1 MYFFGLQVL
10 HPIVVVRKYP
20 ESVPSARLPIAN
32 AKVTHYYNCYN
43 RYFGELET
51 TFLSGL
57 FGCLGMLIART
68 GNQET
73 DDT

>member
-1 MYFFGLQVL
+1 MQISEYFALVDIG
-10 HPIVVVRKYP
+10 
-20 ESVPSARLPIAN
+20 SV
-32 AKVTHYYNCYN
+32 AKVEIVPIMFTKIGFPAIWCIKHN

-73 DDT
+73 DGV